1 VISQARAALV
11 DLLDNAGFRTF
22 DYVPP
27 NITPP
32 CAVVFPSTEFVT
44 TGETF
49 GEYIVSFD
57 VRIFAQAL
65 TNNHVTVVMD
75 GYIEDALDGING
87 TAGFY
92 LETVNAPEMYTENNS
107 TFLGVELTVKQLT
120 RP

>member
-1 VISQARAALV
+1 MITQSRAALV
-11 DLLDNAGFRTF
+11 ALLDTAGFRTF
-22 DYVPP
+22 NYVPP

-32 CAVVFPSTEFVT
+32 CAVIFPSAEFIT
-44 TGETF
+44 SGETF
-49 GEYIVSFD
+49 GEYIISFD

-75 GYIEDALDGING
+75 QYIEDALDEITG

-92 LETVNAPEMYTENNS
+92 LEGVNAPEMFTENNS

>member
-1 VISQARAALV
+1 MISEARSALT
-11 DLLDNAGFRTF
+11 DLLDEAGFRTF

-32 CAVVFPSTEFVT
+32 CAVIFPSAEYVAS
-44 TGETF
+44 GETF

-65 TNNHVTVVMD
+65 TNEHATTVMD
-75 GYIEDALDGING
+75 GYIEDALDKIHGEV
-87 TAGFY
+87 GFY
-92 LETVNAPEMYTENNS
+92 LETVTAPEMYTENSS
-107 TFLGVELTVKQLT
+107 TFLGVQLTIKQLT

>member
-1 VISQARAALV
+1 MITQARAALV
-11 DLLDNAGFRTF
+11 DLLDDAGFRTF

-32 CAVVFPSTEFVT
+32 CAVIFPSAEYVVS
-44 TGETF
+44 GETF
-49 GEYIVSFD
+49 GEYVVSFD

-65 TNNHVTVVMD
+65 TNNHATVVMD
-75 GYIEDALDGING
+75 GYIEDALDEITS

-92 LETVNAPEMYTENNS
+92 LEGVNAPEMYTENNS
-107 TFLGVELTVKQLT
+107 TFLGVQLTIKQLT